1 MGKVETQESA
11 WVHTGGHPDH
21 TGAASVVW
29 SSADAEEKTELHFKP
44 FIAFKRTY
52 TCQQDRDDLLV
63 LLLPRSGTHLTYILC
78 GPAGN
83 TNQAADGAWERST
96 KRA

>member
-29 SSADAEEKTELHFKP
+29 SSADAEEKTELQELQEEKLRLQTLYR
-44 FIAFKRTY
+44 I
-52 TCQQDRDDLLV
+52 
-63 LLLPRSGTHLTYILC
+63 
-78 GPAGN
+78 
-83 TNQAADGAWERST
+83 
-96 KRA
+96 